1 MEAWMVFQ
9 RYSNPWGADSASI
22 LKLCEA
28 YEVSDPL
35 ETMEKILTIL
45 EELDKENG

>member
-1 MEAWMVFQ
+1 MVFQ

-28 YEVSDPL
+28 YEVRDPL
-35 ETMEKILTIL
+35 EAMEKILTIL
-45 EELDKENG
+45 EETERDG